1 MKYKAKPLPPVE
13 LPELRTVGRPLRR
26 VDALGKTT
34 GTTVYSGDFTMPNML
49 HGKVFRSSQ
58 PSARIKRL
66 DVRRARELPGVA
78 CVLTAED
85 LPDARLA
92 TDMPGQTGQKRRAGS
107 DAQVLAADRVRFAGE
122 PIALVA
128 AETLDIAER
137 ALELIEIEYEPLPGV
152 FDPLE
157 AMKPGAPVIHE
168 PDNIVARWK
177 IRRGDVEAGFAVAD
191 VIVENSFSMPFI
203 DHAYIEP
210 ESGVAWVD
218 GRDVINI
225 RVCTQVVEHF
235 RRIARA
241 IGVPHNKVHIQGT
254 MLGGGFGGKEDITV
268 EIFLA
273 LLARRTRRPVRL
285 EYTREESILAHSKRH
300 PFIITHRT
308 GVKKNGRITAAEI
321 EMVSNSGAYPYLSPY
336 VLLYATIASC
346 GPYRVD
352 NLKVDSVSVATNNPF
367 TSAFRGF
374 GAAQAAVAY
383 EQQMDEIARALD
395 LDPLEVRRVN
405 YLRTG
410 DRNSTGQEIK
420 SAVWLEETATR
431 ALEALGEERE
441 TRFLGK
447 NLVSGRGFASYM
459 QSYGRI
465 TWFHDTSRA
474 WVGLELDG
482 SVVIRCGV
490 PDLGAGQVNS
500 LCQIAAEVLGVSLE
514 DIIIYSTDSALTPLA
529 GTTTATRQ
537 LYMSGNAVFQAA
549 SEVRRTLLDR
559 ASKHFEED
567 PADLDI
573 ADGVVFVSESA
584 SRRIGESAKERKSE
598 RAGERI
604 SESAGERKSESAT
617 TVRRLADSLTRRLAD
632 SLPLAEL
639 AAMCAAEGLA
649 LSNLYLFRAPFT
661 ATLDPENLQGDV
673 FPDFTFGA
681 QAVEVAVDIE
691 TGEITLLKS
700 VACHDVGRAIN
711 PAAVVGQIQGGSA
724 QGLGYA
730 LMEEVLVEQ
739 GLIQTP
745 SLSEYLIPTSR
756 DIPTTQAI
764 ILESGTGVGPFGAK
778 GIGEPALT
786 PAAPAVANAVA
797 DAIGVRIHDL
807 PLTPEKVLAALD
819 RAEDDDV
826 SLWDAD

>member
-1 MKYKAKPLPPVE
+1 MKYTAKPLPPVE
-13 LPELRTVGRPLRR
+13 LPELRQVGKPLRR
-26 VDALGKTT
+26 VDALGKAV
-34 GTTVYSGDFTMPNML
+34 GATVYAGDYSMPNML
-49 HGKVFRSSQ
+49 HAKVFRSCK
-58 PSARIKRL
+58 PSARIRQL
-66 DVRRARELPGVA
+66 DVSKARALDGVA

-85 LPDARLA
+85 LPDGKLT

-107 DAQVLAADRVRFAGE
+107 DAPVLASDRVRFVGE

-128 AETLDIAER
+128 AETQALAER

-152 FDPLE
+152 FDPVE
-157 AMKPGAPVIHE
+157 ALKPGAPVVFE
-168 PDNIVARWK
+168 PDNVVSTWK
-177 IRRGDVEAGFAVAD
+177 IHRGDVEAGMAAAD
-191 VIVENSFSMPFI
+191 LIVENTFRVPFI

-210 ESGVAWVD
+210 EAGVAWVD
-218 GRDVINI
+218 DRDVINI

-235 RRIARA
+235 RSIARA
-241 IGVPHNKVHIQGT
+241 VGVPHNKIHIRGT

-273 LLARRTRRPVRL
+273 LLAKQTRRPVRL
-285 EYTREESILAHSKRH
+285 VYAREESIQAHSKRH

-308 GVKKNGRITAAEI
+308 GVEKNGRITAAEI
-321 EMVSNSGAYPYLSPY
+321 EMVSDAGAYPYLSPY

-395 LDPLEVRRVN
+395 MDPLEVRCAN
-405 YLRTG
+405 YLKTG
-410 DRNSTGQEIK
+410 DRNSTGQEIR
-420 SAVWLEETATR
+420 SAAWLEETATR
-431 ALEALGEERE
+431 ALAALGE
-441 TRFLGK
+441 K
-447 NLVSGRGFASYM
+447 PPDRGPIKYGHGLASYL

-482 SVVIRCGV
+482 TVVIRCGV

-500 LCQIAAEVLGVSLE
+500 LCQIASEVLGTPLE
-514 DIIIYSTDSALTPLA
+514 DITIYSTDSALTPLA

-537 LYMSGNAVFQAA
+537 LYMSGNAVFHAA
-549 SEVRRTLLDR
+549 SSVREVLLDR
-559 ASKHFEED
+559 AARHFGKASE
-567 PADLDI
+567 DLDL
-573 ADGVVFVSESA
+573 AESRVVVKGDPE
-584 SRRIGESAKERKSE
+584 K
-598 RAGERI
+598 
-604 SESAGERKSESAT
+604 
-617 TVRRLADSLTRRLAD
+617 
-632 SLPLAEL
+632 SLPLAEV
-639 AAMCAAEGLA
+639 AKMCAAEGVP
-649 LSNLYLFRAPFT
+649 LSNLYLFKAPFT
-661 ATLDPENLQGDV
+661 DTLDPDDLRGDV

-681 QAVEVAVDIE
+681 QAVEVAVDTE

-700 VACHDVGRAIN
+700 AACHDVGRAIN
-711 PAAVVGQIQGGSA
+711 RAAVVGQSQGGA
-724 QGLGYA
+724 TQGLGYA
-730 LMEEVLVEQ
+730 LMEEVIVED
-739 GLIQTP
+739 GVIQTP
-745 SLSEYLIPTSR
+745 SLSEYLIPTSL
-756 DIPTTQAI
+756 DTPATQAI

-797 DAIGVRIHDL
+797 DAIGARVHEL
-807 PLTPEKVLAALD
+807 PLTPKRVLEALERARNASEKC
-819 RAEDDDV
+819 
-826 SLWDAD
+826 S

>member
-1 MKYKAKPLPPVE
+1 MKYTAKPLPPVE
-13 LPELRTVGRPLRR
+13 LPELRQVGKPLRR
-26 VDALGKTT
+26 VDALGKAV
-34 GTTVYSGDFTMPNML
+34 GATVYAGDYSMPNML
-49 HGKVFRSSQ
+49 HAKVFRSCE

-66 DVRRARELPGVA
+66 DVSKARALDGMA
-78 CVLTAED
+78 CVLTTED
-85 LPDARLA
+85 LPGGKLT

-107 DAQVLAADRVRFAGE
+107 DAPVLASDQVRFVGE

-128 AETLDIAER
+128 AETEALAER

-157 AMKPGAPVIHE
+157 ALKPGAPVVFE
-168 PDNIVARWK
+168 PDNVVSTWK
-177 IRRGDVEAGFAVAD
+177 IHKGDAEAGMAEAD
-191 VIVENSFSMPFI
+191 LIVENTFRAPFI

-210 ESGVAWVD
+210 EAGVAWVD
-218 GRDVINI
+218 DQDVINI

-235 RRIARA
+235 RSIARA
-241 IGVPHNKVHIQGT
+241 VGVPHNKIHIRGT

-273 LLARRTRRPVRL
+273 LLAKQTRRPVRL
-285 EYTREESILAHSKRH
+285 VYTREESIQAHSKRH

-308 GVKKNGRITAAEI
+308 GVEKDGRIIAAEI
-321 EMVSNSGAYPYLSPY
+321 EMVSDAGAYPYLSPY

-352 NLKVDSVSVATNNPF
+352 NLKVDSISVATNNPF

-383 EQQMDEIARALD
+383 EQQMDEIARALNM
-395 LDPLEVRRVN
+395 DPLEVRRVN
-405 YLRTG
+405 YLKTG
-410 DRNSTGQEIK
+410 DRNSTGQEIR
-420 SAVWLEETATR
+420 SAAWLEETATR
-431 ALEALGEERE
+431 ALEALGEKPPDR
-441 TRFLGK
+441 GPIK
-447 NLVSGRGFASYM
+447 YGHGFASYL

-482 SVVIRCGV
+482 TVVIRCGV

-500 LCQIAAEVLGVSLE
+500 LCQIASEVLGTPLE
-514 DIIIYSTDSALTPLA
+514 DITIYSTDSALTPLA

-537 LYMSGNAVFQAA
+537 LYMSGNAVFHAA
-549 SEVRRTLLDR
+549 SSVREVLLDR
-559 ASKHFEED
+559 AARYFDKAPE
-567 PADLDI
+567 DLDL
-573 ADGVVFVSESA
+573 AESKVFVKGDPE
-584 SRRIGESAKERKSE
+584 K
-598 RAGERI
+598 
-604 SESAGERKSESAT
+604 
-617 TVRRLADSLTRRLAD
+617 
-632 SLPLAEL
+632 SLPLAE
-639 AAMCAAEGLA
+639 AAKVCAAEGLP
-649 LSNLYLFRAPFT
+649 LSNLYLFKAPFT
-661 ATLDPENLQGDV
+661 DTLDPDDLQGDV

-681 QAVEVAVDIE
+681 QAVEVAVDTE

-700 VACHDVGRAIN
+700 AACHDIGRAIN
-711 PAAVVGQIQGGSA
+711 RAAVVGQIQGGGA

-730 LMEEVLVEQ
+730 LMEEVIVED
-739 GLIQTP
+739 GVIQTP
-745 SLSEYLIPTSR
+745 SLSEYLIPTSL
-756 DIPTTQAI
+756 DTPATQAI

-797 DAIGVRIHDL
+797 NAIGARIHEL
-807 PLTPEKVLAALD
+807 PLTPKRVLEALGKV
-819 RAEDDDV
+819 E
-826 SLWDAD
+826 SGE

>member
-1 MKYKAKPLPPVE
+1 MKYKAKPLPDVE
-13 LPELRTVGRPLRR
+13 LPALRQVGKPLRR

-49 HGKVFRSSQ
+49 HAKVFRSSE

-66 DVRRARELPGVA
+66 DVRRARSLPGVV
-78 CVLTAED
+78 CVLTAKD
-85 LPDARLA
+85 LPDAKLV
-92 TDMPGQTGQKRRAGS
+92 TDMPGQTGQKRRQGS
-107 DAQVLAADRVRFAGE
+107 DAPVLASDRVRFAGE

-128 AETLDIAER
+128 AETLAIAER

-157 AMKPGAPVIHE
+157 AMKPGAPVVHE

-177 IRRGDVEAGFAVAD
+177 IRKGDVEAGFAVAD
-191 VIVENSFSMPFI
+191 AIVENTFSVPFI

-210 ESGVAWVD
+210 EAGVAWVD

-235 RRIARA
+235 RSIARA
-241 IGVPHNKVHIQGT
+241 VGVPHNKIHIQGT

-273 LLARRTRRPVRL
+273 LLTKRTRRPVRL
-285 EYTREESILAHSKRH
+285 AYTREESIQAHSKRH

-321 EMVSNSGAYPYLSPY
+321 KMVSDAGAYPYLSPY

-352 NLKVDSVSVATNNPF
+352 SLKVDSVSAATNNPF

-383 EQQMDEIARALD
+383 EQQMDEIARALG

-405 YLRTG
+405 YLKTG
-410 DRNSTGQEIK
+410 DRNSTGQKIK
-420 SAVWLEETATR
+420 SAAWLEETATR
-431 ALEALGEERE
+431 ALEALG
-441 TRFLGK
+441 GK
-447 NLVSGRGFASYM
+447 TPPSALLRAGDHGPVKVGQGFASYM

-474 WVGLELDG
+474 WVGVELDG

-500 LCQIAAEVLGVSLE
+500 LCQIAAEVLGVGL
-514 DIIIYSTDSALTPLA
+514 DDVTIYSTDSALTPLA

-549 SEVRRTLLDR
+549 STVRKVLLDR
-559 ASKHFEED
+559 ASKYFEED
-567 PADLDI
+567 PTGLDI
-573 ADGVVFVSESA
+573 ADGMVFVKKAANQRISESA
-584 SRRIGESAKERKSE
+584 NRRIGESANQRV
-598 RAGERI
+598 G
-604 SESAGERKSESAT
+604 ESASLTRSI
-617 TVRRLADSLTRRLAD
+617 ADSLNRPIAD

-639 AAMCAAEGLA
+639 AAMCAAEGLP
-649 LSNLYLFRAPFT
+649 LSNLYLFRAPFS
-661 ATLDPENLQGDV
+661 ATLDPENLRGDV

-681 QAVEVAVDIE
+681 QAVEVAVDTE

-730 LMEEVLVEQ
+730 LMEEVIVED
-739 GLIQTP
+739 GVIQTP
-745 SLSEYLIPTSR
+745 SLSEYLIPTSL
-756 DIPTTQAI
+756 DIPITQAI

-797 DAIGVRIHDL
+797 DAIGVRIHEL
-807 PLTPEKVLAALD
+807 PLTPERVLAAVD
-819 RAEDDDV
+819 RARGDKETEQ
-826 SLWDAD
+826 